1 MIKAVDLRK
10 GKTII
15 HDGQLATV
23 HEAQHVAKGN
33 KRSYMQAKIKNFKT
47 GTITDVRFSVDERIE
62 IPYVES
68 KTYEYLYRDGDKYI
82 VMDTETFDQIP
93 ISPEIVGDTAKFLK
107 PNEKIACEIYNDQIV
122 AFTLPNTVALEVT
135 DAPPVVKG
143 ATATN
148 QLKEVTLETGLK
160 IRVPPFIDT
169 GESVNVDT
177 RTGEYLDRAK
187 E

>member
-10 GKTII
+10 GKTILYE
-15 HDGQLATV
+15 GQLAII

-33 KRSYMQAKIKNFKT
+33 KRSYMQTKIKNFKT
-47 GTITDVRFSVDERIE
+47 GTMSDVRFSVDERIE

-68 KTYEYLYRDGDKYI
+68 KNYEYLYRDGEKFV
-82 VMDTETFDQIP
+82 VMDSETFDQIP
-93 ISPEIVGDTAKFLK
+93 IDPDTVGDMAKFLC
-107 PNEKIACEIYNDQIV
+107 PNEKISCEIYEGQIV
-122 AFTLPNTVALEVT
+122 SFALPNVVTLEVT

-160 IRVPPFIDT
+160 LRVPPFIDT
-169 GESVNVDT
+169 GERINVDT
-177 RTGEYLDRAK
+177 RTGEYVDRAK
-187 E
+187 